1 MATMTEV
8 KSRRIK
14 NEHDVQVTHS
24 TVLLE
29 ESITATL
36 LFSISMFIFGMI
48 IMNIFH
54 KRKPYE
60 NV

>member
-14 NEHDVQVTHS
+14 NEHDVQETNS
-24 TVLLE
+24 IVLVE
-29 ESITATL
+29 GSVTATL
-36 LFSISMFIFGMI
+36 LFSSSMFIFGMI